1 MPPNSEVTN
10 RRSRRLQEQD
20 AASAPAS
27 TKKLKKIRLA
37 ELSQHEVC
45 IDGLVYDIREFGKV
59 HPGGDQV
66 LLFGGN
72 DVTAQYKMI
81 HHGHSSNPQHY
92 LSKMALVGEVT
103 DFSCEYKFDT
113 PFEQE
118 IKREVFKIVKR
129 GREFGTP
136 GYLLRAAFYVGL
148 MAFAQLTWVASGSSP
163 LRAVLLGCA
172 GALIGLNVQHDANH
186 GAASKRPWVNE
197 VLGYGADMIGG
208 SKYNWIQQHWTHHAY
223 QAFFFLPLLSFYW
236 LSSVFNTQVLDLNQ
250 RGSAQIMDWSNDY
263 TKRRIPVSLLLR
275 ALYIGMNIVNP
286 FFHHSPAT
294 ALYHIWIMSTV
305 ESLFLSGLF
314 SLSHNFEGAD
324 RYPVDHFEK
333 TGEQVCWMKAQV
345 SPSASEAAYQDLFP
359 RMSSAYYPY
368 IAPTVRRIC
377 EKHGVRYAW
386 YPWIHQNFIA
396 TVTYMHNSGTGGHW
410 ELDPLSGK

>member
-1 MPPNSEVTN
+1 MLP
-10 RRSRRLQEQD
+10 
-20 AASAPAS
+20 
-27 TKKLKKIRLA
+27 
-37 ELSQHEVC
+37 
-45 IDGLVYDIREFGKV
+45 
-59 HPGGDQV
+59 QV

-223 QAFFFLPLLSFYW
+223 VPGGGGSERKRAQAC
-236 LSSVFNTQVLDLNQ
+236 V
-250 RGSAQIMDWSNDY
+250 
-263 TKRRIPVSLLLR
+263 
-275 ALYIGMNIVNP
+275 
-286 FFHHSPAT
+286 
-294 ALYHIWIMSTV
+294 
-305 ESLFLSGLF
+305 
-314 SLSHNFEGAD
+314 
-324 RYPVDHFEK
+324 
-333 TGEQVCWMKAQV
+333 
-345 SPSASEAAYQDLFP
+345 
-359 RMSSAYYPY
+359 
-368 IAPTVRRIC
+368 
-377 EKHGVRYAW
+377 
-386 YPWIHQNFIA
+386 
-396 TVTYMHNSGTGGHW
+396 
-410 ELDPLSGK
+410 